1 MKNVVV
7 ITASPRKNGNSNAM
21 AQAFIDEAQAKGH
34 QVKRIDAAKLHI
46 EGCTACNA
54 CYSKGAPCVF
64 DDDFNAIADD
74 ILAADVLVLSA
85 PVYFYTFPTQMKA
98 VLDKLYAFAVGQKKQ
113 IRGKEWALI
122 SCCEEKPMT
131 TFIGIEY
138 PYERAIRLMGGTSI
152 GEVLVPGVFD
162 AGAIADTDGVV
173 RAKALA
179 DLL

>member
-21 AQAFIDEAQAKGH
+21 AKAFMDEARAGGH
-34 QVKRIDAAKLHI
+34 QVKHLDAARLHI
-46 EGCTACNA
+46 EGCIACDA
-54 CYSKGAPCVF
+54 CYSKGVPCVF

-74 ILAADVLVLSA
+74 ILSADTIVLCA

-98 VLDKLYAFAVGQKKQ
+98 VLDKLYAFAIGRKKQ
-113 IRGKEWALI
+113 IRNKQWALI
-122 SCCEEKPMT
+122 SCCEEKSMT
-131 TFIGIEY
+131 TFFGLEY
-138 PYERAIRLMGGTSI
+138 PYERAIKLMCGTSL

-162 AGAIADTDGVV
+162 AGAIAHTDGEA
-173 RAKALA
+173 RARALA